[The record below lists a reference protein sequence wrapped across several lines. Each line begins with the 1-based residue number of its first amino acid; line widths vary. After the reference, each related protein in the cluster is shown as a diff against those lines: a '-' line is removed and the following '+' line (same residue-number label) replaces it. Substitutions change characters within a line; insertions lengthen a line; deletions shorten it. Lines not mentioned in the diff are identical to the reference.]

1 MDLAKLVTSIEGM
14 KSTHKLVMLVILNF
28 MNSNTRKCYPSIE
41 KISRLAGV
49 SESTVK
55 TVIKELNQGEW
66 IVVDSGMAKGDSN
79 NYFFNEVKIVSQAK
93 SQGINF
99 DQKTITPLPQVEQKV
114 AHKRNTSG
122 LKQNQI
128 KNEAPRMNALNKQP
142 PSVEL
147 DSSFEYDGFSGADV
161 PEWMDHVPEL
171 DCVPTFEATVS
182 KKTDSIII
190 PPKNEDGSPP
200 FFRNG
205 TRRYSW
211 NDTQKPA

>member
-28 MNSNTRKCYPSIE
+28 MNSNTRRCYPSIE

-49 SESTVK
+49 SDSTVK
-55 TVIKELNQGEW
+55 TVIKELKQDEW

-79 NYFFNEVKIVSQAK
+79 NYFFNEVKIVNQAK

-147 DSSFEYDGFSGADV
+147 DSSFEYDGISGDDV
-161 PEWMDHVPEL
+161 PEWMDQVPEL
-171 DCVPTFEATVS
+171 DCVPTFEAAVS